1 MNIYGNRKGKE
12 NTKSKDEKYGKGN
25 EKYVSLKKV
34 YEKINYITSNYE

>member
-1 MNIYGNRKGKE
+1 MNIYGKRKGKE
-12 NTKSKDEKYGKGN
+12 NTKSKD